1 MTTVIGKKEIPVIIV
16 ALLSLL
22 MIVPFFINAPALNS
36 MSTEVQRMLVPIAG
50 FALILGGLNVT
61 LRNITKISK
70 RSKDWQ
76 FSIVLLATFVFFLV
90 VSLIPSPFFENLYT
104 MAYVTVLGKVNE
116 AVMALI
122 AVFMATMAYRGFK
135 IKNFET
141 LLFTLSC
148 LVVMIANAPI
158 GEAVW
163 AGAPGARNWIMDYP
177 NMAGMR
183 ALNIGI
189 ALGIMAYGVRTM
201 MGHERIALG
210 DIEIKVKK
218 E

>member
-1 MTTVIGKKEIPVIIV
+1 MTTIIGKREIPVIIV
-16 ALLSLL
+16 AILSLM
-22 MIVPFFINAPALNS
+22 MIVPFFINAPALSS
-36 MSTEVQRMLVPIAG
+36 MSTEIQRMLVPIAG

-61 LRNITKISK
+61 LRNVTKVLK
-70 RSKDWQ
+70 KSKDWY
-76 FSIVLLATFVFFLV
+76 FSIVLLVTFFFFLV
-90 VSLIPSPFFENLYT
+90 VSIVPGLEALYT
-104 MAYVTVLGKVNE
+104 LAYVTVLGKVNE
-116 AVMALI
+116 AIMALI

-148 LVVMIANAPI
+148 LIVMIANAPI

-163 AGAPGARNWIMDYP
+163 AGAPGVRNWIMDFP

-189 ALGIMAYGVRTM
+189 ALGIIAYGLRTM
-201 MGHERIALG
+201 IGHERIALG
-210 DIEIKVKK
+210 DVEIKVKK